1 MPFNISHTVTNDA
14 ELIRQATLLAA
25 EVRATQISTRRPARG
40 RRGVRVCAKTVIGV
54 TAAPMS
60 EYFIVIIVITGGQI
74 CELFSCRCE
83 WI

>member
-1 MPFNISHTVTNDA
+1 MRHTVTNDA

-25 EVRATQISTRRPARG
+25 EVRATRNANFHPAARARQERRA
-40 RRGVRVCAKTVIGV
+40 RVCENSHCGV

>member
-1 MPFNISHTVTNDA
+1 MRHTVTNDA

-25 EVRATQISTRRPARG
+25 EVRATQERRA
-40 RRGVRVCAKTVIGV
+40 RVCENSHCGV